1 MTAAIGEFFRMGGYG
16 IYVWP
21 AFAFAAL
28 VLAGMGWRVTARL
41 RASESALGRMQG
53 RTGKGHS

>member
-28 VLAGMGWRVTARL
+28 VLAAMGWRVTARL
-41 RASESALGRMQG
+41 RASESALGRMQD
-53 RTGKGHS
+53 RTGRGRS